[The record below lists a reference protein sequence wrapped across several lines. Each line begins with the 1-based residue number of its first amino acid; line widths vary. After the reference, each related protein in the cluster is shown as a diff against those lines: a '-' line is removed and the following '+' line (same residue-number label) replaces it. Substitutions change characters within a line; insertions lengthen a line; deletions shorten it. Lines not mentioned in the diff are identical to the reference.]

1 MTDLASN
8 KPEGLHKLF
17 LGGLNHSTTEDG
29 LKNYFEKY
37 GKLVDVAV
45 MRFPK
50 TNRSRGFGFITYSTA
65 SEAAVALEE
74 QPHTIDNFTFET
86 KRSSPEKERNM
97 TDSASNEPKSPCKL
111 FLGSLDNSTTE
122 DDLRNH
128 FDKYGKIIDVVVIRF
143 PGRVHNSCIRYFQ
156 VEQSKLDPINR
167 RQVIL

>member
-1 MTDLASN
+1 MTDLAPN
-8 KPEGLHKLF
+8 KPESSHKLF
-17 LGGLNHSTTEDG
+17 LGGLNHSTSEDG
-29 LKNYFEKY
+29 LRNHFEKY

-65 SEAAVALEE
+65 SEADVALEE

-86 KRSSPEKERNM
+86 KWAIPEKERKM
-97 TDSASNEPKSPCKL
+97 TDSASDEPKSPCKL

-122 DDLRNH
+122 NGLRNH

-143 PGRVHNSCIRYFQ
+143 PGRVTYT
-156 VEQSKLDPINR
+156 
-167 RQVIL
+167 

>member
-1 MTDLASN
+1 MTDLAPN
-8 KPEGLHKLF
+8 KPKNLPKLF

-50 TNRSRGFGFITYSTA
+50 TDRSRGFGFITYSTA
-65 SEAAVALEE
+65 SEADAVLEE

-86 KRSSPEKERNM
+86 KWATPEKERKI
-97 TDSASNEPKSPCKL
+97 TDSNEPKIPCKL
-111 FLGSLDNSTTE
+111 FLGSLDDSTTE

-128 FDKYGKIIDVVVIRF
+128 FDKYGKIIDIVVIRF
-143 PGRVHNSCIRYFQ
+143 PGRVTHT
-156 VEQSKLDPINR
+156 
-167 RQVIL
+167 